1 MIMATMDPNDI
12 PADFEQHNFDE
23 RQRSRESILFEEDM
37 QAAIAASR
45 AGFERTMSVVEPA
58 PEAGSAREGTF
69 VAEQRLIEAT
79 LASNA

>member
-1 MIMATMDPNDI
+1 MIMTTMDPSDI
-12 PADFEQHNFDE
+12 PSDFEQHNFDE

-58 PEAGSAREGTF
+58 PEVGAAREGTF

>member
-1 MIMATMDPNDI
+1 
-12 PADFEQHNFDE
+12 
-23 RQRSRESILFEEDM
+23 M

-58 PEAGSAREGTF
+58 PEIGAAREGTF